1 MLSLV
6 RLPMA
11 LVLWVAPRS
20 PGWLFGWMV
29 AAGLSDLLDGWVA
42 RRQGLPGEGLGAWLD
57 PLCDKAFFLSALLA
71 AWAWRAPPAWMALA
85 ASTREVVLL
94 PLVIARLAV
103 PRLRHA
109 GIPWRALALGKAT
122 TVAQFTLFGAVL
134 LKLEVAWAPLALLS
148 AALGVAAAAQYVA
161 RSWRH
166 VASPARAPA
175 PSPRG

>member
-1 MLSLV
+1 
-6 RLPMA
+6 MA

-20 PGWLFGWMV
+20 PWWLLGWMV

-42 RRQGLPGEGLGAWLD
+42 RRQGLPREGLGAWLD

-71 AWAWRAPPAWMALA
+71 AWAWRAPPAWLALA
-85 ASTREVVLL
+85 ASTRELVLL

-109 GIPWRALALGKAT
+109 GLPWRALALGKAT

-134 LKLEVAWAPLALLS
+134 LELEVAWAPLALIS
-148 AALGVAAAAQYVA
+148 AVLGAAAGAQYAA

-166 VASPARAPA
+166 LTSTPHTPGGASPGGPLV
-175 PSPRG
+175 